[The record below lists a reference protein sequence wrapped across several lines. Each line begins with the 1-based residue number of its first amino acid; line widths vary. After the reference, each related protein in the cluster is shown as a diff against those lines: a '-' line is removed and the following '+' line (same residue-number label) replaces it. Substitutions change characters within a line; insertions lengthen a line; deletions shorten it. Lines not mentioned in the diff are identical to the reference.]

1 MKITLFALS
10 CLTLVAC
17 SMGYAPR
24 MYYSYIE
31 VANHTGTTITNVELQ
46 IGVDDRNLRCDTV
59 TKNSICEER
68 FGKRRYPREIIELSW
83 QDSAGQPQTRQL
95 DPVLSVHLSPTFGMK
110 ILLKIKEDGS
120 VTVDIRQDETFSK
133 CIYP

>member
-17 SMGYAPR
+17 STGYAPR

-31 VANHTGTTITNVELQ
+31 VANHTGTTISNVELQ
-46 IGVDDRNLRCDTV
+46 IGADGRNLRCDEV
-59 TKNSICEER
+59 TKNKICQER

-83 QDSAGQPQTRQL
+83 QDSAGQSQTRQL
-95 DPVLSVHLSPTFGMK
+95 DPVLSAHLSPAFSMR
-110 ILLKIKEDGS
+110 ILLNIKEDDS
-120 VTVDIRQDETFSK
+120 VTVDLIQDNSAAR
-133 CIYP
+133 

>member
-17 SMGYAPR
+17 SIGYAPR

-31 VANHTGTTITNVELQ
+31 VANHSGATISNVELQ
-46 IGVDDRNLRCDTV
+46 IGADGRNLRCDEV
-59 TKNSICEER
+59 TKNRVCQER

-83 QDSAGQPQTRQL
+83 QDSVGQSQTRQL
-95 DPVLSVHLSPTFGMK
+95 DPMLPAALSPAFALK
-110 ILLKIKEDGS
+110 ILVKIKEDGS
-120 VTVDIRQDETFSK
+120 VTVDIRQDEIFSK
-133 CIYP
+133 

>member
-17 SMGYAPR
+17 SIGYAPR
-24 MYYSYIE
+24 MYYNYIE
-31 VANHTGTTITNVELQ
+31 VANHTGTTISNVELQ

-59 TKNSICEER
+59 TKNSICGER

-83 QDSAGQPQTRQL
+83 QDSAGQPQTQQL
-95 DPVLSVHLSPTFGMK
+95 DPVLSATLSPAFALK
-110 ILLKIKEDGS
+110 ILLNIKEDGS
-120 VTVDIRQDETFSK
+120 VTVDISQDQSFSK
-133 CIYP
+133 

>member
-17 SMGYAPR
+17 SIGYAPR

-31 VANHTGTTITNVELQ
+31 VANHTGTTISNVELQ
-46 IGVDDRNLRCDTV
+46 IGADGRNLRCDEV
-59 TKNSICEER
+59 TKNKICQER

-83 QDSAGQPQTRQL
+83 QDSAGQSQTRQL
-95 DPVLSVHLSPTFGMK
+95 DPVLSAHLSPAFSMR
-110 ILLKIKEDGS
+110 ILLNIKEDDS
-120 VTVDIRQDETFSK
+120 VTVDLIQDNSAAR
-133 CIYP
+133 

>member
-1 MKITLFALS
+1 MKAVLFALS

-17 SMGYAPR
+17 SIGYAPR

-31 VANHTGTTITNVELQ
+31 VANHTGTTISNVEVQ
-46 IGVDDRNLRCDTV
+46 IGADGRNLRCAEV
-59 TKNSICEER
+59 TKNRICQER

-83 QDSAGQPQTRQL
+83 QDSADQSQTRQL
-95 DPVLSVHLSPTFGMK
+95 DPVLPATLSPAFALK

-120 VTVDIRQDETFSK
+120 VTVDIRQDETFSR
-133 CIYP
+133 

>member
-1 MKITLFALS
+1 MKAALFSLS

-31 VANHTGTTITNVELQ
+31 VANHSGATISNVELQ
-46 IGVDDRNLRCDTV
+46 IGTNGRNLRCDTV
-59 TKNSICEER
+59 IENSICEER
-68 FGKRRYPREIIELSW
+68 FAKSVYPRETIELSW

-95 DPVLSVHLSPTFGMK
+95 DPVLSATLSPAFALK
-110 ILLKIKEDGS
+110 ILLNIKEDGS
-120 VTVDIRQDETFSK
+120 VTGDIRQDGAFGG
-133 CIYP
+133 